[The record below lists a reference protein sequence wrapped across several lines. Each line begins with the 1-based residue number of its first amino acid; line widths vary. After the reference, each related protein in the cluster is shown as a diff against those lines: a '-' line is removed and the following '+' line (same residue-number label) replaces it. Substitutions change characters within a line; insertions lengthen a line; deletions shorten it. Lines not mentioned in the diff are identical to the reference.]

1 MVRAGLALN
10 CEGNSE
16 RDGEGASFNG
26 ATGRSDIE
34 GKAARVAVSKRGR
47 ERVSI
52 QNWEMQLMVNIRGM
66 TPEERTRLESI
77 DIVLRSDTVREQ
89 IRPIIERVRAELA
102 RKNEALMTWEPI
114 PLTVFGGAL
123 PREIRSAW
131 VFVLRAGAD
140 TGAER
145 HPNSHQRMMTF
156 EGSGDMQT
164 EERGQWQSNVLVGDH
179 EAPLER
185 RWISI
190 PQNVWHR
197 PVVGA
202 DADWTVVSFH
212 TVPAEELIEEKPDDS
227 SQDGT
232 KQMKYLEK

>member
-1 MVRAGLALN
+1 
-10 CEGNSE
+10 
-16 RDGEGASFNG
+16 
-26 ATGRSDIE
+26 
-34 GKAARVAVSKRGR
+34 
-47 ERVSI
+47 
-52 QNWEMQLMVNIRGM
+52 M

-77 DIVLRSDTVREQ
+77 DAVLKSETVREE
-89 IRPIIERVRAELA
+89 IRPIVERVRAELA
-102 RKNEALMTWEPI
+102 RKKEALMTWEPI
-114 PLTVFGGAL
+114 PLAVFGRAF

-145 HPNSHQRMMTF
+145 HPNSHQRMMSF

-164 EERGQWQSNVLVGDH
+164 GEPGQWQSNVLVSNP
-179 EAPLER
+179 EAPLEQ

-190 PQNVWHR
+190 PQNAWHR

-212 TVPAEELIEEKPDDS
+212 TVLAEELIEEKPDDS
-227 SQDGT
+227 AKDGT
-232 KQMKYLEK
+232 KQMKYLERK

>member
-1 MVRAGLALN
+1 
-10 CEGNSE
+10 
-16 RDGEGASFNG
+16 
-26 ATGRSDIE
+26 
-34 GKAARVAVSKRGR
+34 
-47 ERVSI
+47 
-52 QNWEMQLMVNIRGM
+52 MQLMVNICGM
-66 TPEERTRLESI
+66 TTEERTRLESI
-77 DIVLRSDTVREQ
+77 DIALRSDRVFAQ
-89 IRPIIERVRAELA
+89 IRPIIERVRAELS
-102 RKNEALMTWEPI
+102 RKNEAVMTWEPI
-114 PLTVFGGAL
+114 PLTVFGRAL

-156 EGSGDMQT
+156 EGSGDMRT
-164 EERGQWQSNVLVGDH
+164 EDGGQWQSNVLVSNP
-179 EAPLER
+179 EAPLEQ

-202 DADWTVVSFH
+202 EGDWTVISFH
-212 TVPAEELIEEKPDDS
+212 TVPAEELIEEKQDES